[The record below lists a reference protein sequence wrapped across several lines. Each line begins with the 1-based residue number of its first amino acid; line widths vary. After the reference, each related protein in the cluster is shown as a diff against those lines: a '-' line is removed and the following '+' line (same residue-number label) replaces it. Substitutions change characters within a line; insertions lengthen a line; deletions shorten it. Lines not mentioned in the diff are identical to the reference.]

1 MGIRVWFPRGYPFGG
16 GLVPLG
22 VPFLVA
28 VWTLLVVVWCFLGYP
43 FGGGLVPLG
52 YLFGGGLVS
61 WGTLWWRFGASRGTP
76 LVAVWCR
83 SEGYFGTKLV
93 QRWYHLG
100 V

>member
-1 MGIRVWFPRGYPFGG
+1 M
-16 GLVPLG
+16 LLG
-22 VPFLVA
+22 VPYWWRFGASWGTLLVA
-28 VWTLLVVVWCFLGYP
+28 VWTLLVVVWCLLGYP

-93 QRWYHLG
+93 QRWCHLG
-100 V
+100 DV